1 MKANTRSRTLL
12 TLAVTMMTTAL
23 WWSGALGLGPCP
35 MGFWPDGRGCC
46 PEVIN
51 GLPYYRDGRGCYPR
65 VFDGVAYWPD
75 GNGCVSC
82 GSVVRV
88 SCYHRVVCG
97 SDADEWCDHLQVLP
111 RLAGPLHKVGGVPR
125 GSEVLVQLRAAR
137 RSHPHPQPPSHS
149 RSHSW

>member
-1 MKANTRSRTLL
+1 
-12 TLAVTMMTTAL
+12 V
-23 WWSGALGLGPCP
+23 LGLGPCP

-82 GSVVRV
+82 GAVLCST
-88 SCYHRVVCG
+88 CAAPE
-97 SDADEWCDHLQVLP
+97 ADELCGLLQVLP
-111 RLAGPLHKVGGVPR
+111 RLAGPLH
-125 GSEVLVQLRAAR
+125 
-137 RSHPHPQPPSHS
+137 
-149 RSHSW
+149 